1 VSLTLNGSNGA
12 KLGPKTLIPLGVA
25 AVVMQSLIA
34 ILVTLSIS
42 WTNAKR
48 DVTTIGDMAARIERQ
63 LDALAAESRDTDK
76 RVMRLEFIAGIFGP
90 VPPAT
95 PGGPG

>member
-1 VSLTLNGSNGA
+1 MTVTLNGSNGA
-12 KLGPKTLIPLGVA
+12 RLGPKTLIPLGVA
-25 AVVMQSLIA
+25 AIVMQSLIA
-34 ILVTLSIS
+34 IVVTLSIS

-63 LDALAAESRDTDK
+63 LDKLTTESRESD
-76 RVMRLEFIAGIFGP
+76 RRLMRLEFIAGVYAPLTP
-90 VPPAT
+90 VT